1 MATDARSPQSA
12 RQSASVRRDESSRP
26 SPARQFRKV
35 SERFRRENRHYI
47 RQFIGVQIARAC
59 SWFARILPTS
69 TRYWIADRLGDVM
82 FWLIPGYRA
91 NVRDNLTHVFGPT
104 VDVQARGPQVRQVF
118 RTSARNWSDL
128 LVVPGRSAA
137 TFDAEVDVPASDVAH
152 LDAALARGT
161 GCVIITAHLGA
172 FDYLGHYL
180 HSKGYKLSIVTGRT
194 TARIV
199 FDAVTFLRQ
208 SNGLGLVEATP
219 SGVRAAIQ
227 AVRNGECAVFVTDR
241 DFFQNGIQVEFF
253 GATTT
258 LPPGAVRIARDS
270 LAPIVPIFSRR
281 TERGHKISI
290 HPAINVEKSKDLH
303 HDLLNGMARVVASLE
318 QAISASPDQW
328 VMFQSVWPSEPDAH
342 GA

>member
-1 MATDARSPQSA
+1 MATDAHTRP
-12 RQSASVRRDESSRP
+12 SSKPGAGVTRTDRNRP
-26 SPARQFRKV
+26 SPARQVRRV
-35 SERFRRENRHYI
+35 SERFRRENRHYV
-47 RQFIGVQIARAC
+47 RQFVSVQVARVCSWIAR
-59 SWFARILPTS
+59 SMPTA
-69 TRYWIADRLGDVM
+69 TRYWIADRLGDLM
-82 FWLIPGYRA
+82 YWLIPGYRE
-91 NVRDNLTHVFGPT
+91 NVRNNLTHVYGPG
-104 VDVQARGPQVRQVF
+104 VALDLRGPEVRRVF

-137 TFDAEVDVPASDVAH
+137 TFDSEVEISQSDILH
-152 LDAALARGT
+152 LDSALAQGN

-241 DFFQNGIQVEFF
+241 DFFQNGVQVSFF

-270 LAPIVPIFSRR
+270 HAPIVPIFSQRSD
-281 TERGHKISI
+281 RGHTITI
-290 HPAINVEKSKDLH
+290 HPPINVRKTDNLQR
-303 HDLLNGMARVVASLE
+303 DLLEGMTCVVDSLE
-318 QAISASPDQW
+318 RAISGAPDQW
-328 VMFQSVWPSEPDAH
+328 VMFQSVWPSAPDDPA
-342 GA
+342 A